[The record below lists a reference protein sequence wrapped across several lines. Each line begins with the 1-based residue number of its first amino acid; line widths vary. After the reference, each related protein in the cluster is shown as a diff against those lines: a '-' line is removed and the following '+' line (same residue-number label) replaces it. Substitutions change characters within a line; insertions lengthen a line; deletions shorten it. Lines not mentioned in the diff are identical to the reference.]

1 MNKQQVLSAAA
12 SSDLGSN
19 AQVLSNFV
27 EGKTNSVFLDLG
39 VRDGYSSAILAL
51 NSKNNDNKVYGVDV
65 NFINFRSELVE
76 GENYLQLEGDSSTIG
91 KYAEIE
97 DLNNV
102 DFVFVDS
109 LHVREQVLCELFYW
123 VPRIKEGGTVAF
135 HDSHWPEGKRDQAG
149 DRSWNRVDEAIRDF
163 FGLETL
169 EDYEDDNLKVSCYPD
184 SWGMTFVTIKNKE
197 FQNKVEDWNQV
208 FNTRNDLISVFWNEG
223 NVGDRAIEL
232 EMNYETD

>member
-102 DFVFVDS
+102 D
-109 LHVREQVLCELFYW
+109 LW
-123 VPRIKEGGTVAF
+123 
-135 HDSHWPEGKRDQAG
+135 
-149 DRSWNRVDEAIRDF
+149 
-163 FGLETL
+163 
-169 EDYEDDNLKVSCYPD
+169 
-184 SWGMTFVTIKNKE
+184 
-197 FQNKVEDWNQV
+197 
-208 FNTRNDLISVFWNEG
+208 
-223 NVGDRAIEL
+223 
-232 EMNYETD
+232 

>member
-149 DRSWNRVDEAIRDF
+149 DRSWNRVDEAIKDF